1 MPCNCKV
8 SPEEYPETAQWGPI
22 VWRILH
28 GLASHA
34 GSQPNVLLQAD
45 ERRTWIRL
53 LNSVEKTL
61 PCDVCRTHYAEWR
74 SQHGTE
80 HLMDLPYTE
89 FGEWIRTDLWELH
102 NVVNQGN
109 EKPEYSKEQLGE
121 YKQIQISPLWKA
133 LEPVMRSAMRAA
145 LRQQGVTMT
154 SWSTW
159 KGYVRTLQGMYGVL

>member
-1 MPCNCKV
+1 
-8 SPEEYPETAQWGPI
+8 
-22 VWRILH
+22 
-28 GLASHA
+28 
-34 GSQPNVLLQAD
+34 
-45 ERRTWIRL
+45 
-53 LNSVEKTL
+53 
-61 PCDVCRTHYAEWR
+61 
-74 SQHGTE
+74 
-80 HLMDLPYTE
+80 MDLPYTE

-121 YKQIQISPLWKA
+121 YKQIQISPLWRA